1 MRLNLSLQLTDI
13 KVSID
18 SEPIEADA
26 ELRGDSGSHRRE
38 SSSASSRR
46 PRRSTSGASRFQPTR
61 FVARI
66 GPPSERPLLDL
77 IDRQELSTSDLLQ
90 SSRRLSARAS
100 QELTERLVAVL
111 KACLSGEAVNNTNA

>member
-77 IDRQELSTSDLLQ
+77 IDRQELN
-90 SSRRLSARAS
+90 
-100 QELTERLVAVL
+100 ERLVAVL